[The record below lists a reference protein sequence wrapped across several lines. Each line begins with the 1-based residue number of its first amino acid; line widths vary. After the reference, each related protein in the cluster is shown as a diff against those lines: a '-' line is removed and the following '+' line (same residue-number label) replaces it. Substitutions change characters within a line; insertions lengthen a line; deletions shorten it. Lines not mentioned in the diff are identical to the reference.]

1 MRERFLGMAV
11 AATLLMGVAA
21 PVHADSDE
29 VLPGM
34 GKKLIRGVADT
45 FTGWVEWPVQIYKGW
60 TRGASFVK
68 NETGSKIT
76 GTVIGLIWTGPT
88 HALGRTGSGF
98 RDLFGF
104 WTANPAD
111 VVSKGIGTPLDAEYS
126 WEEGTKYD
134 CFDPNVG
141 EGLLKPWGRKIVHGV
156 TNGLGAIL
164 ELPGQI
170 VKGCKEDK
178 VGTGI
183 VKGIW
188 YPLSR
193 MAYGGFG
200 EVFTFMLPNHHSHP
214 GHAFEEKWPWDALVG
229 NANSAK

>member
-1 MRERFLGMAV
+1 MGNRFLGVAV
-11 AATLLMGVAA
+11 AATLMMGVAA
-21 PVHADSDE
+21 PAHAE
-29 VLPGM
+29 GNEIVNGM
-34 GKKLIRGVADT
+34 GKKLVRGFVDT
-45 FTGWVEWPVQIYKGW
+45 FTGIVEWPVQTYKGW
-60 TRGASFVK
+60 NNGIKFIK

-76 GTVIGLIWTGPT
+76 GGVVGFLFTGPSHT
-88 HALGRTGSGF
+88 LGRTGSGL

-104 WTANPAD
+104 WTANPKD
-111 VVSKGIGTPLDAEYS
+111 NDGVGTPLDAEYS

-134 CFDPNVG
+134 CFEPNLG
-141 EGLLKPWGRKIVHGV
+141 DGLLKPWGRKIVRGV
-156 TNGLGAIL
+156 GNGIGAIL

-188 YPLSR
+188 YPFSR
-193 MAYGGFG
+193 GAYGIG
-200 EVFTFMLPNHHSHP
+200 EAFTFFLPNHKDNL

-229 NANSAK
+229 NSGNAK